1 MQRGNA
7 EIEWKIDTHLS
18 SSFWKIFSKKVLT
31 QNTDDDKIV
40 NVAERQQEKGTSHK
54 WEVSE
59 CAKSRFGTP
68 AYDLWKL
75 NRGN

>member
-1 MQRGNA
+1 MSPTGR
-7 EIEWKIDTHLS
+7 H
-18 SSFWKIFSKKVLT
+18 
-31 QNTDDDKIV
+31 
-40 NVAERQQEKGTSHK
+40 EKGTSHK